1 MKKILF
7 ITLLCVSTIAFAQKS
22 KKAERPNVLLL
33 MTDEHS
39 PQVLGSYG
47 DEIITPN
54 LDALAGD
61 GIKFTS
67 AYCQNP
73 VCVPSRVSLLTGR
86 MASHLKVFGNSNILA
101 ASTYTMADA
110 FSQAGYNTEWVGK
123 EHWLTPGYELGF
135 GRLNEERN
143 IEAKTRSKEEDVF
156 QNEVGRSPQN
166 ATIST
171 FDKKNSGDYVT
182 AEYAVKFLKQ
192 QKKSKNP
199 FFLGVSFVRPHF
211 PYEVQ
216 QEFYDLYK
224 GKLKNPEVTKAMIAN
239 LSTTSQKEREQY
251 KLDNMTEE
259 QIQKAREIYYGM
271 VTYVDEMIG
280 LVLDELDKQGL
291 RENTII
297 LYTSDHGDL
306 IGEHGL
312 WYKNSFY
319 EGSVGV
325 PFIWSYPKALPTNK
339 TITTPVMNMDIF
351 PTLAEMCNISIP
363 QNLGGSSMVSLMKGK
378 DKGKN
383 RVAISENYR
392 RGAGAFMVRKGNWK
406 YCWYE
411 DSKAQLF
418 NLNKDPKELIN
429 LIANPEYA
437 NVVKELNAIA
447 MENYIKKSETS
458 QKKKTKKKKTKKKKT
473 KKD

>member
-7 ITLLCVSTIAFAQKS
+7 MTLLCVSTIAFAQKS

-156 QNEVGRSPQN
+156 QNEVGR
-166 ATIST
+166 
-171 FDKKNSGDYVT
+171 
-182 AEYAVKFLKQ
+182 
-192 QKKSKNP
+192 
-199 FFLGVSFVRPHF
+199 
-211 PYEVQ
+211 
-216 QEFYDLYK
+216 
-224 GKLKNPEVTKAMIAN
+224 
-239 LSTTSQKEREQY
+239 
-251 KLDNMTEE
+251 
-259 QIQKAREIYYGM
+259 
-271 VTYVDEMIG
+271 
-280 LVLDELDKQGL
+280 
-291 RENTII
+291 
-297 LYTSDHGDL
+297 
-306 IGEHGL
+306 
-312 WYKNSFY
+312 
-319 EGSVGV
+319 
-325 PFIWSYPKALPTNK
+325 
-339 TITTPVMNMDIF
+339 
-351 PTLAEMCNISIP
+351 
-363 QNLGGSSMVSLMKGK
+363 
-378 DKGKN
+378 
-383 RVAISENYR
+383 
-392 RGAGAFMVRKGNWK
+392 
-406 YCWYE
+406 
-411 DSKAQLF
+411 
-418 NLNKDPKELIN
+418 
-429 LIANPEYA
+429 
-437 NVVKELNAIA
+437 
-447 MENYIKKSETS
+447 
-458 QKKKTKKKKTKKKKT
+458 
-473 KKD
+473 